1 MGRHVKRH
9 ERERFADHLRWES
22 VCDRPQFSEALHQ
35 RIVHRL
41 PAAVINPPATQVAAV
56 GADRAARVAWRQVTL
71 AVAAVTLA
79 IAAVIVAWRPD
90 SAAPRPG
97 TAAFAIVEPA
107 GEDGFDV
114 GHDLEESPVGI
125 ETVPMFDDLE
135 AGVREGVSSLAATLL
150 DVPEWRTLAD
160 FDAAGFLGGADPAR

>member
-9 ERERFADHLRWES
+9 DRERFADRLRRES

-41 PAAVINPPATQVAAV
+41 PAAVISPPATQVAAV
-56 GADRAARVAWRQVTL
+56 GAGRAERVAWRQVTP

-79 IAAVIVAWRPD
+79 IAAVIVAWRSDP
-90 SAAPRPG
+90 AARRPG
-97 TAAFAIVEPA
+97 TAAFATVEPA
-107 GEDGFDV
+107 VEDGSDV
-114 GHDLEESPVGI
+114 GHGLGESPLGI
-125 ETVPMFDDLE
+125 ETVPMFDEFE

-150 DVPEWRTLAD
+150 DVPEWRMLAD
-160 FDAAGFLGGADPAR
+160 FDAAGFLGADPAP